1 MIEFA
6 FVSLS
11 CLQCEESSNVS
22 GGSPRGDTLQ
32 PLWLDSRL
40 PASAVWTPVV
50 RAESGGRQSPWS
62 ETVPSLVYTFIAAAR
77 NRLFQFGLI
86 ILLKWP
92 SVRLPVTCLSRDFM
106 D

>member
-22 GGSPRGDTLQ
+22 GG
-32 PLWLDSRL
+32 
-40 PASAVWTPVV
+40 PVV